1 MSEEQTP
8 VEAPVE
14 VTETATQPGILN
26 DEGNFNSDWLQGLP
40 EELGNHSIFQK
51 YTNPVDLAKG
61 AINAQSMVGGKLDD
75 FWSSENE
82 NDIAKRKE
90 IMGIPSSIDDY
101 NIDVELPEGIEISDD
116 RIAEFKQ
123 LAYENGISADAA
135 QALINFDIQKAEQDL
150 SNADKDYNVSLDEAE
165 ATLREEWKGDDYEY
179 NLSKVGQAMDF
190 LNLGEFK
197 DDPGIANNTEF
208 IKALFENIVPLI
220 GNDELIQA
228 RNDNNFASI
237 QDQLNVIDQQMNNY
251 SGNRAEASYQ
261 QLGKQRL
268 ALLEKEQEIRT
279 NNS

>member
-51 YTNPVDLAKG
+51 YNNPVDLAKG